1 VPSSPVVIAGA
12 LLLAYLAGS
21 IPFSLIL
28 GRMVGG
34 IDLREHGSK
43 NVGATNVTRLLGWRW
58 GAIALLLDALKGLV
72 PTLVIPKLLEAQTV
86 SSHVAVGCGVAA
98 ILGHMFSCFLKF
110 KGGKGVATSLGVVS
124 VLAPLAALAALGTF
138 IVLFAWKRIV
148 SLGSIVASAVFA
160 AVQMFVLSPNPFG
173 GSKLSLALFSLA
185 VPGLVIFRHRANIGR
200 LLRGEEKALRPA
212 GVGTVAGPE
221 PTIRPASDGNSGA
234 EASNHSRRG
243 EASSR
248 PL

>member
-1 VPSSPVVIAGA
+1 VPSSPVVSAGA
-12 LLLAYLAGS
+12 LLLAYLIGS

-28 GRMVGG
+28 GRVVGG

-58 GAIALLLDALKGLV
+58 GAMALLLDALKGLL
-72 PTLVIPKLLEAQTV
+72 PTLVIPKLVDGASGHL
-86 SSHVAVGCGVAA
+86 AVGCGVAA

-124 VLAPLAALAALGTF
+124 VLAPWGALAALGTF

-148 SLGSIVASAVFA
+148 SLGSFVASAVFA
-160 AVQMFVLSPNPFG
+160 AVQMWVLSPQPFAG
-173 GSKLSLALFSLA
+173 TQWSLALFSLA
-185 VPGLVIFRHRANIGR
+185 VPALVIFRHRANIGR
-200 LLRGEEKALRPA
+200 LLRGEEKALHPVGPATAASLSPEPMIRPA
-212 GVGTVAGPE
+212 GE
-221 PTIRPASDGNSGA
+221 GNSG
-234 EASNHSRRG
+234 SFSQSGRN

>member
-1 VPSSPVVIAGA
+1 MPSSPVVIAGA
-12 LLLAYLAGS
+12 LLLAYLIGS

-28 GRMVGG
+28 GRVVGG

-58 GAIALLLDALKGLV
+58 GAMALLLDAFKGLA
-72 PTLVIPKLLEAQTV
+72 PTLVIPRLVESAPVHL
-86 SSHVAVGCGVAA
+86 AVGCGVAA

-124 VLAPLAALAALGTF
+124 VLAPWGALAALGTF
-138 IVLFAWKRIV
+138 NVLFAWKRIV
-148 SLGSIVASAVFA
+148 SLGSIVAAVVFA
-160 AVQMFVLSPNPFG
+160 AVQMWVLSPQPFA
-173 GSKLSLALFSLA
+173 GSKWSLAAFSLA
-185 VPGLVIFRHRANIGR
+185 VPALVIFRHRANIGR
-200 LLRGEEKALRPA
+200 LIRGEEKALHP
-212 GVGTVAGPE
+212 VASGATANATHE
-221 PTIRPASDGNSGA
+221 PIIRPADGNPGTESP
-234 EASNHSRRG
+234 SQSRRG

>member
-1 VPSSPVVIAGA
+1 VPSSPVVTAGA

-28 GRMVGG
+28 GRVVGG

-58 GAIALLLDALKGLV
+58 GATALLLDALKGLI
-72 PTLVIPKLLEAQTV
+72 PTYLIPRLVDGAAST
-86 SSHVAVGCGVAA
+86 SHLAVGCGLAA

-110 KGGKGVATSLGVVS
+110 KGGKGVATSLGVVC
-124 VLAPLAALAALGTF
+124 VLAPWAALAALATF
-138 IVLFAWKRIV
+138 VVLFTWKRIV

-160 AVQMFVLSPNPFG
+160 AVQMSLLMPNPFSG
-173 GSKLSLALFSLA
+173 DRWSLAAFSLA

-200 LLRGEEKALRPA
+200 LLRGEEKALHPVATATPSPA
-212 GVGTVAGPE
+212 PE
-221 PTIRPASDGNSGA
+221 PKIRPASEGFAQSGRN
-234 EASNHSRRG
+234 EP
-243 EASSR
+243 SSR